1 MHVKLSGDLGDAVF
15 SLPVI
20 KALEGGPHD
29 ILFVDRR
36 PHVAPFLERES
47 IIRPLYESCPYVR
60 SVTVDD
66 SPCDLDLAQLHP
78 QSWGVLLG
86 FRRFHS
92 WRYTLAHAQRLEA
105 EKQGFSMA
113 AFDQS
118 AAWIT
123 ADPIQ
128 HDRIPIHRSSRYNN
142 PYFPWAKIV
151 EHFGDRCA
159 FVGLAHEHEAFQ
171 NHVGRKVDR
180 MAFPN
185 LYELARFA
193 AGAEVCI
200 GNQSS
205 PNAVFEGLKVPR
217 IQETCLWQPDCIFPF
232 DGRNWYVADG
242 GFVYRDL
249 AVLPSASRFADLD
262 TAVVPRGGWQY
273 GEHRETIFTV
283 LLAKVAADENNTPEA
298 VRQKV
303 YLANC
308 KRVPDFFR
316 NRQTE
321 NELLRYRAA
330 CDSVGYH
337 VGYKMP

>member
-1 MHVKLSGDLGDAVF
+1 MRVKLSGDLGDAVF

-36 PHVAPFLERES
+36 PHVAPFLEREK

-60 SVTVDD
+60 SVTVSDG
-66 SPCDLDLAQLHP
+66 PCDLDLAELHP
-78 QSWGVLLG
+78 QSWGVLVG

-92 WRYTLAHAQRLEA
+92 WRYTLAHAQKLEA

-113 AFDQS
+113 AFDQG
-118 AAWIT
+118 AAWLT
-123 ADPIQ
+123 ADPIT
-128 HDRIPIHRSSRYNN
+128 HDRVPIHRSPRYQN

-159 FVGLAHEHEAFQ
+159 FVGLVEEHDAFQ
-171 NHVGRKVDR
+171 KHIGRKVDR

-185 LYELARFA
+185 LYELSRFA

-217 IQETCLWQPDCIFPF
+217 IQETCLWQPDCIFPS
-232 DGRNWYVADG
+232 DGKNWYVAEG
-242 GFVYRDL
+242 GLRYRDL
-249 AVLPSASRFADLD
+249 VIQPSAPRFAELD
-262 TAVVPRGGWQY
+262 TSVVPRGMWQY
-273 GEHRETIFTV
+273 GEHRETVFN
-283 LLAKVAADENNTPEA
+283 LLLSKVAKDEGSTPEA
-298 VRQKV
+298 VRAKV

-308 KRVPDFFR
+308 ERVPEFFR
-316 NRQTE
+316 NKQTDS
-321 NELLRYRAA
+321 ELQRYRVA
-330 CDSVGYH
+330 CESVGYTL
-337 VGYKMP
+337 PTAP

>member
-1 MHVKLSGDLGDAVF
+1 MRVKLSGDLGDAVF

-20 KALEGGPHD
+20 KAIEGGPHD
-29 ILFVDRR
+29 VLFVDRR
-36 PHVAPFLERES
+36 PHVAPFLEREH

-66 SPCDLDLAQLHP
+66 GPCDLDLAIPHP

-123 ADPIQ
+123 ADPIE
-128 HDRIPIHRSSRYNN
+128 HDRIPVHRSPRYNN
-142 PYFPWAKIV
+142 PYFPWKQIV

-159 FVGLAHEHEAFQ
+159 FVGLAEEHAAFQ
-171 NHVGRKVDR
+171 THVGRKVDR

-232 DGRNWYVADG
+232 DGHNWYVADG
-242 GFVYRDL
+242 GLRYRDL
-249 AVLPSASRFADLD
+249 VIPPSIQRFADID
-262 TAVVPRGGWQY
+262 TSVVPRWLWQY
-273 GEHRETIFTV
+273 GEHRETVFAI
-283 LLAKVAADENNTPEA
+283 LLNKVARDEGTAPEA

-308 KRVPDFFR
+308 ERVPDFFR

-321 NELLRYRAA
+321 SELQRYRVA
-330 CDSVGYH
+330 CESVGYQL
-337 VGYKMP
+337 PAP

>member
-1 MHVKLSGDLGDAVF
+1 MRVKLSGDLGDAVF
-15 SLPVI
+15 SLSVI
-20 KALEGGPHD
+20 KTLEGGPHD
-29 ILFVDRR
+29 IMFVDRR

-66 SPCDLDLAQLHP
+66 GPCDLDLAALHP
-78 QSWGVLLG
+78 QSWGTLVG
-86 FRRFHS
+86 FRRHHS
-92 WRYTLAHAQRLEA
+92 WRYTLAYAQKLEA

-113 AFDQS
+113 AFDQG
-118 AAWIT
+118 AAWLT
-123 ADPIQ
+123 ADPIK
-128 HDRIPIHRSSRYNN
+128 HDRIPIHRSPRYQN
-142 PYFPWAKIV
+142 PYFPWHQIV
-151 EHFGDRCA
+151 ERFGDRCA
-159 FVGLAHEHEAFQ
+159 FVGLPHEHDAFQ
-171 NHVGRKVDR
+171 KHVGRKVDR

-217 IQETCLWQPDCIFPF
+217 IQETCLWQPDCIYPF
-232 DGRNWYVADG
+232 DGHNWYVADG
-242 GFVYRDL
+242 GLAYGDL
-249 AVLPSASRFADLD
+249 VIPPSASRFAELD

-273 GEHRETIFTV
+273 GEHREIVFDH
-283 LLAKVAADENNTPEA
+283 LLRRVARDENSTPEA

-308 KRVPDFFR
+308 ERVPEFFR
-316 NRQTE
+316 NRQTD
-321 NELLRYRAA
+321 NELTRYRAA
-330 CDSVGYH
+330 CES